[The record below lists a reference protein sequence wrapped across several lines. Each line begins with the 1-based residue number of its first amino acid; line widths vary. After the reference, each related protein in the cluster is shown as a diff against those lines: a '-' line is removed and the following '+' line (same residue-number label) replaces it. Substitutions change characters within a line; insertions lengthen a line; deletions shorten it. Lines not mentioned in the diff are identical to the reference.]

1 MNKRY
6 AAIKKN
12 DVVNGEGIC
21 VSFWT
26 QGCPFHCAGCHNPQ
40 TWDFE
45 GGYEVPVDI
54 KGRIIKA
61 ISANGIQR
69 NFSILG
75 GEPRCK
81 QNENLVN
88 EIVTAVRTAYP
99 NIKIFIW
106 SGYTYQDLLSM
117 NSPVINSILE
127 KCDVLIDGRFE
138 LENRDITLKLRGSS
152 NQNIIDLER
161 KF

>member
-1 MNKRY
+1 MRINR
-6 AAIKKN
+6 IKDN
-12 DVVNGEGIC
+12 DIANGFGITM
-21 VSFWT
+21 SLWT
-26 QGCPFHCAGCHNPQ
+26 QGCPHHCLECHNPE

-45 GGYEVPVDI
+45 GGHEVPTDI

-75 GEPRCK
+75 GEPLCK

-152 NQNIIDLER
+152 NQNIIDLEG

>member
-1 MNKRY
+1 MP
-6 AAIKKN
+6 N
-12 DVVNGEGIC
+12 DFINGIGVC

-26 QGCPFHCAGCHNPQ
+26 QGCPHHCLGCHNPEA
-40 TWDFE
+40 WDFE
-45 GGYEVPVDI
+45 GGYEVPTDI

-69 NFSILG
+69 NFSVLG
-75 GEPRCK
+75 GEPLCK

-152 NQNIIDLER
+152 NQNIIDLEG

>member
-75 GEPRCK
+75 GEPLCK

-152 NQNIIDLER
+152 NQNIIDLEG

>member
-1 MNKRY
+1 MP
-6 AAIKKN
+6 N
-12 DVVNGEGIC
+12 DFINGIGVC

-26 QGCPFHCAGCHNPQ
+26 QGCPHHCLGCHNPEA
-40 TWDFE
+40 WDFE
-45 GGYEVPVDI
+45 GGYEVPTDI

-75 GEPRCK
+75 GEPLCK
-81 QNENLVN
+81 QNRDLVN

-99 NIKIFIW
+99 DIKIYLW

-117 NSPVINSILE
+117 NSSVVNSILE
-127 KCDVLIDGRFE
+127 KCDILIDGPFE

-152 NQNIIDLER
+152 NQNIIDLKG

>member
-45 GGYEVPVDI
+45 GGYEVPIDI
-54 KGRIIKA
+54 KDRIIKA

-75 GEPRCK
+75 GEPLCK
-81 QNENLVN
+81 QNEDLVN
-88 EIVTAVRTAYP
+88 EIVTAVRAAYP

-152 NQNIIDLER
+152 NQNIIDLEG